1 MGAAIQG
8 VTEFISLF
16 ACICFTHSNTLPF
29 LPVVSPSSQVTR
41 LFGEWNCGTASAHA
55 HEKKMI
61 RGGEKKG
68 GEEGLS
74 LEADQAAAIS
84 KAA

>member
-1 MGAAIQG
+1 MG
-8 VTEFISLF
+8 
-16 ACICFTHSNTLPF
+16 N
-29 LPVVSPSSQVTR
+29 
-41 LFGEWNCGTASAHA
+41 GTAALQVHMPTK
-55 HEKKMI
+55 EKMI